1 MGYRTNRQAA
11 WCEGNNSWHNHSKM
25 EVVQDDGQSPSVW
38 GNNDHEE
45 SEGSAQNCM
54 AGPGQ

>member
-1 MGYRTNRQAA
+1 
-11 WCEGNNSWHNHSKM
+11 M

-54 AGPGQ
+54 AGPGQWPEEIWDDSLKENH